1 MNAKVTTWWKR
12 GGDPVVKTMPESMVQ
27 KYLANLPQDLLKGYI
42 VDAAPSE
49 ENRPR
54 APIADDAVTT
64 IFPVEI
70 SGKIHAAFV
79 MDYRTD
85 KFATMCGK
93 QVKNSA
99 DVLHKVTV
107 VTCNRCADAVR

>member
-1 MNAKVTTWWKR
+1 MNAKVTTWWTK
-12 GGDPVVKTMPESMVQ
+12 GNKVEQTMPESDVQ
-27 KYLANLPQDLLKGYI
+27 RYLNNLPKADLKGYI
-42 VDAAPSE
+42 VDAAPLE
-49 ENRPR
+49 EIQPR
-54 APIADDAVTT
+54 APIDADAATT

-79 MDYRTD
+79 MDYKTD
-85 KFATMCGK
+85 KFATMCGR

-107 VTCNRCADAVR
+107 VTCARCADAVR